1 MSTNPLLKV
10 KDLQVHFDTDDGVLH
25 AVDGV
30 NFHIDRSE
38 TLGVVGE
45 SCLLYTSPSPR
56 DLSTSRMPS
65 SA

>member
-1 MSTNPLLKV
+1 MSNPLLRV
-10 KDLQVHFDTDDGVLH
+10 RDLQVHFDTDAGVLH

-45 SCLLYTSPSPR
+45 ACLLYPTDGS
-56 DLSTSRMPS
+56 DQ
-65 SA
+65 